1 MDNKTHLKNM
11 RKDIVLGLEKAY
23 EKLVEFKRYK
33 KSPLIV
39 SENGEV
45 LEIEP
50 EKIEPKT
57 VYKYKKAG

>member
-57 VYKYKKAG
+57 VYKYEKAD